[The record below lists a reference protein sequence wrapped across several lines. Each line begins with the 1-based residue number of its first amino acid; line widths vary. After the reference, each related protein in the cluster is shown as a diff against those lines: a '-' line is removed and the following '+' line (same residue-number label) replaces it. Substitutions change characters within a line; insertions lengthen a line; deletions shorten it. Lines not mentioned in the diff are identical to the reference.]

1 MFETTKALVLREVKY
16 KEADRIL
23 TLLTASNG
31 KITAKARGALRKSS
45 KTAAATQQ
53 LCWSDMTLFFNKGK
67 WTVNEAS
74 VIEPFDGL
82 KTDIAKL
89 ALGSYFA
96 ECAEALSV
104 EDQRDDALLSLVLNS
119 LYAVSRSL
127 HDERKIKA
135 AFELRLMSLAGY
147 RPAVERC
154 AVCGAEEPEKPMFD
168 LLDGTLS
175 CRACR
180 SRGSAV
186 SLEPEAL
193 AAMRHVLT
201 APPKQ
206 VFSFRLEGDALV
218 SFSFAAEHYFLTQTE
233 RSFGTLDYY
242 KQFANRIT
250 G

>member
-1 MFETTKALVLREVKY
+1 MFETTAALVLREVKY

-53 LCWSDMTLFFNKGK
+53 LCYADMTLFFNKGK

-96 ECAEALSV
+96 ECAEALAV

-135 AFELRLMSLAGY
+135 AFELRLMSLSGY

-154 AVCGAEEPEKPMFD
+154 AVCGAEEPDKPMFD

-193 AAMRHVLT
+193 RAMRHILS
-201 APPKQ
+201 AAPKQ
-206 VFSFRLEGDALV
+206 IFSFRLEGEGLLSLA
-218 SFSFAAEHYFLTQTE
+218 FAAEHYFLMQTE
-233 RSFGTLDYY
+233 RSFGTLEYY
-242 KQFANRIT
+242 KQVANRIT